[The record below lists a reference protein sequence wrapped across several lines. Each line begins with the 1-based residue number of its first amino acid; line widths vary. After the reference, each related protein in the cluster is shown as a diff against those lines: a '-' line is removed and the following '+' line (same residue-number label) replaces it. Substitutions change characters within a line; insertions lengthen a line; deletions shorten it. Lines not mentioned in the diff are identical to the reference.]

1 MNPNKQQF
9 TYRECSR
16 IDKFLVSES
25 CTEYIQKSNILIA
38 GIKTDHKCIE
48 IKLNLANTCRGPGR
62 WKLNVDILNDKL
74 YTEVI
79 KKLIKTVKENYS
91 TLSKQL
97 LWEICKIK
105 IKEKTICYCKQKSKI
120 KKDLMKELETNIQL
134 KEDELIKNNY
144 NRKTIL
150 ERDCLADELHRLV
163 QKQNVGA
170 QIRSR
175 AKWVEEGE
183 VSSKF
188 FLNLENKNVNNNT
201 IKCLKKDDGSY
212 TKTEDEILIEQ
223 HNFYKKLYQRDKISE
238 TNMNQYLQNMK
249 KHTTLN
255 DEEKLL
261 LEGNINESECVA
273 ALNLMKLNKSPG
285 SDGLP
290 VEFYK
295 SFWTDIKIPLL
306 DSLQEAYTSGELST
320 TQKRGIITLLHK
332 KNDKT
337 LLNNWRP
344 ISLLNTDYK
353 ILTHVLANRM
363 KKVINTLISSDQT
376 GYIKGR
382 FIGQNIRV
390 IQDVIELLEEEKTEG
405 AILFLDFKK
414 AFDTVSHTF
423 LLKTLQHFNFGD
435 SFITWVKV
443 IYKNAESC
451 VTNNG
456 WLTQPIE
463 IQRGIRQGCPLSA
476 LLFLLIVEILA
487 LKIKED
493 KEDGLEI
500 KVGNNSKEYL
510 QISQLADDTTLI
522 LKNEAAVIN
531 SMAKVKLFGKISGL
545 RINLEKTEGLW
556 LGRGANRQ
564 DNLAGINWNK
574 EVVKA
579 LGVYFGYNKNE
590 IEVKNWQTKL
600 DNIKSI
606 LTKWSIRDLTF
617 QGRVQI
623 IKSLALS
630 QIVHLLSSLHVPN
643 WLINEVNKEFFKF
656 LWKNKRDKICR
667 KVMVNDIQS
676 GGVNMVDVKS
686 FHMALKA
693 SWAGRLWHKQTETW
707 TAIPRMYMKNCDIN
721 MLMCMNFEK
730 DKQIPIKTT
739 EFYKEVL
746 LAWHLCGGGLKAP
759 QNANEI
765 RQQLLWGNKYI
776 QSRGK
781 TLLMDNW
788 KKSNINFIEDI
799 LSKNGNFKSAEEI
812 FNILKNKRNWLIEY
826 HIIIKSIPKLWK
838 DKLKEA
844 DMATKVKTELTP
856 YLIDNGKRIFKIPI
870 RSKDYYQLLIKSVKQ
885 KSYNENYRNKV
896 FYDRPFWNSIW
907 TNRVKY
913 QKNKK
918 LADFNF
924 KILHRVLP
932 CGENLYN
939 WKITNSNTCRF
950 GCNTTET
957 YEHMFVKCPRLIN
970 VYNKIENILSQLK
983 LNIQITYPLLIFGY
997 KINYNCYSQ
1006 VNTLLSHI
1014 FFSVYKHWLR
1024 NEPDMTISQSVYQ
1037 ELTWWN
1043 QIYKEGE
1050 KNANFFN
1057 SFLKKW

>member
-1 MNPNKQQF
+1 
-9 TYRECSR
+9 
-16 IDKFLVSES
+16 
-25 CTEYIQKSNILIA
+25 
-38 GIKTDHKCIE
+38 
-48 IKLNLANTCRGPGR
+48 
-62 WKLNVDILNDKL
+62 
-74 YTEVI
+74 
-79 KKLIKTVKENYS
+79 
-91 TLSKQL
+91 
-97 LWEICKIK
+97 
-105 IKEKTICYCKQKSKI
+105 
-120 KKDLMKELETNIQL
+120 MKELETNIQL

-522 LKNEAAVIN
+522 LKNEAAV
-531 SMAKVKLFGKISGL
+531 
-545 RINLEKTEGLW
+545 
-556 LGRGANRQ
+556 
-564 DNLAGINWNK
+564 
-574 EVVKA
+574 
-579 LGVYFGYNKNE
+579 
-590 IEVKNWQTKL
+590 WQ
-600 DNIKSI
+600 
-606 LTKWSIRDLTF
+606 
-617 QGRVQI
+617 
-623 IKSLALS
+623 
-630 QIVHLLSSLHVPN
+630 
-643 WLINEVNKEFFKF
+643 
-656 LWKNKRDKICR
+656 
-667 KVMVNDIQS
+667 
-676 GGVNMVDVKS
+676 
-686 FHMALKA
+686 
-693 SWAGRLWHKQTETW
+693 
-707 TAIPRMYMKNCDIN
+707 
-721 MLMCMNFEK
+721 
-730 DKQIPIKTT
+730 
-739 EFYKEVL
+739 
-746 LAWHLCGGGLKAP
+746 
-759 QNANEI
+759 
-765 RQQLLWGNKYI
+765 
-776 QSRGK
+776 
-781 TLLMDNW
+781 
-788 KKSNINFIEDI
+788 KSN
-799 LSKNGNFKSAEEI
+799 
-812 FNILKNKRNWLIEY
+812 
-826 HIIIKSIPKLWK
+826 
-838 DKLKEA
+838 
-844 DMATKVKTELTP
+844 
-856 YLIDNGKRIFKIPI
+856 
-870 RSKDYYQLLIKSVKQ
+870 
-885 KSYNENYRNKV
+885 
-896 FYDRPFWNSIW
+896 
-907 TNRVKY
+907 
-913 QKNKK
+913 
-918 LADFNF
+918 
-924 KILHRVLP
+924 
-932 CGENLYN
+932 
-939 WKITNSNTCRF
+939 
-950 GCNTTET
+950 
-957 YEHMFVKCPRLIN
+957 
-970 VYNKIENILSQLK
+970 
-983 LNIQITYPLLIFGY
+983 
-997 KINYNCYSQ
+997 YS
-1006 VNTLLSHI
+1006 
-1014 FFSVYKHWLR
+1014 
-1024 NEPDMTISQSVYQ
+1024 
-1037 ELTWWN
+1037 
-1043 QIYKEGE
+1043 E
-1050 KNANFFN
+1050 KFQA
-1057 SFLKKW
+1057 